1 MKIIIAIS
9 FLIFSLSGCAQNKT
23 KNMNNKEVAVFGAG
37 CFWCV
42 EAVFSELKGV
52 ESVTPG
58 YTGGNTTDPTYK
70 DICTG
75 TTNHAEVAKIIF
87 DPMVISF
94 DELLEVFWT
103 THDPT
108 TLNQQ
113 GADHG
118 TQYRSVIYYTSETQK
133 EKATHYKTKLNNSE
147 AWENP
152 IVTEIAALGVF
163 YPAENYHNDY
173 YKNNPDQG
181 YCRMVIQPKVEKFRK
196 VFEDKLK

>member
-1 MKIIIAIS
+1 MK
-9 FLIFSLSGCAQNKT
+9 
-23 KNMNNKEVAVFGAG
+23 NKEIAVFGAG

-42 EAVFSELKGV
+42 EAVFTELKGV

-58 YTGGNTTDPTYK
+58 YTGGNTTNPTYK

-87 DPMVISF
+87 DPTIITF

-108 TLNQQ
+108 TLNSQ

-118 TQYRSVIYYTSETQK
+118 TQYRSVIYYTSTIQK
-133 EKATHYKTKLNNSE
+133 EKATEYKSKLNNSN

-152 IVTEIAALGVF
+152 VVTEIAQLGVF
-163 YPAENYHNDY
+163 YTAENYHNDY
-173 YKNNPDQG
+173 YKNNPNQG

>member
-1 MKIIIAIS
+1 MKISLLIS
-9 FLIFSLSGCAQNKT
+9 FLMISLFGCSQENK

-42 EAVFSELKGV
+42 EAVFTELKGV
-52 ESVTPG
+52 EIVTPG
-58 YTGGNTTDPTYK
+58 YTGGDTENPTYK

-87 DPMVISF
+87 DPTIITF

-118 TQYRSVIYYTSETQK
+118 TQYRSVIYYTSTIPK
-133 EKATHYKTKLNNSE
+133 RKSD
-147 AWENP
+147 
-152 IVTEIAALGVF
+152 AL
-163 YPAENYHNDY
+163 
-173 YKNNPDQG
+173 
-181 YCRMVIQPKVEKFRK
+181 
-196 VFEDKLK
+196 